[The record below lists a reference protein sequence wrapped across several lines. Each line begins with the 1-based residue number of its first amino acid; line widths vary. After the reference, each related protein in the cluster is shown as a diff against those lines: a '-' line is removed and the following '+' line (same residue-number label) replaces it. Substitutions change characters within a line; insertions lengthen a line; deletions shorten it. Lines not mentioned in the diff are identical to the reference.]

1 MGYPAAILLLGALMG
16 GCGSQQTTASVE
28 IIDGCIIRIEG
39 LSSTQAHVIVKEWN
53 IDPKCRVDVVTELNQ
68 E

>member
-1 MGYPAAILLLGALMG
+1 MCYPAAILMICALMV

-28 IIDGCIIRIEG
+28 IIDGCIVRING
-39 LSSTQAHVIVKEWN
+39 LSSTQAQVIVKEWN
-53 IDPKCRVDVVTELNQ
+53 IDPNCTVDVVTELNQ